1 MSSVLITGA
10 NRGLGLEFAAEH
22 RRPRGQTTGNVD
34 YEAWGYVAAGLGPSK
49 EALLLA

>member
-1 MSSVLITGA
+1 MGSDLSLPPSIG
-10 NRGLGLEFAAEH
+10 GPG
-22 RRPRGQTTGNVD
+22 GQTTGNVD